1 MKKQIRHTKPFTLI
15 SLFFTLILTFGL
27 LTGCGS
33 GNKKSSS
40 KESKVLTFGSF
51 ATSIQPVLADQLGY
65 FNEELKPYG
74 YTVEVKTF
82 STGPEIREALEAG
95 EIDFGT
101 LGAQPAILANNNG
114 TPLRIFGTYKTSEK
128 CNAMVVR
135 TDAGIHSIKDLKGKK
150 IGYTAGSTL
159 HNLLL
164 KILEKADLT
173 EKDVELFNMDASEI
187 KTSLETGDIDAGIL
201 WEPYITQI
209 EKEKN
214 ITELID
220 GTGLVKEVC
229 GYVANEQFIND
240 HPDETQAVLK
250 ALDRSWNWAEDNMDK
265 AVANIAKSSASAE
278 DEVRAIFDKSD
289 GSTFLTTDKINAIDE
304 TCQYLYEQKLTDKR
318 IKAADIVNTDI
329 QDKAGITEK

>member
-1 MKKQIRHTKPFTLI
+1 MKKRTQYTKPFTLL
-15 SLFFTLILTFGL
+15 SLFFTFILALGL
-27 LTGCGS
+27 LTGCGN
-33 GNKKSSS
+33 NKKSST
-40 KESKVLTFGSF
+40 KNKVLTFGSF
-51 ATSIQPVLADQLGY
+51 ATSIQPVLADKLGY

-114 TPLRIFGTYKTSEK
+114 TPLRIFGTYKATEK
-128 CNAMVVR
+128 CNAMLVR
-135 TDAGIHSIKDLKGKK
+135 SDAGIHSIQDLKGKK

-164 KILEKADLT
+164 KILEKANLT
-173 EKDVELFNMDASEI
+173 EQDVELFNMDASEI
-187 KTSLETGDIDAGIL
+187 KTSLETGDIDAGLL

-220 GTGLVKEVC
+220 GTGLVQEVC
-229 GYVANEQFIND
+229 GYVANEQFINE
-240 HPDETQAVLK
+240 HPDLTAAVLK
-250 ALDRSWNWAEDNMDK
+250 ALDRSWNWAEENMDK
-265 AVANIAKSSASAE
+265 AVADISKSSGSAE
-278 DEVRAIFDKSD
+278 DEVQAIFDKSD
-289 GSTFLTTDKINAIDE
+289 GSTFLTTEKINAIDE
-304 TCQYLYEQKLTDKR
+304 TCQYLYDQKLTNTR
-318 IKAADIVNTDI
+318 IKANDIITTDI
-329 QDKAGITEK
+329 QDKAGIAEK